1 MNSIRYL
8 GIFLLFAGH
17 SYAGDIYTTFP
28 EQIKADE
35 AYVFYSHGLIV
46 EGTNPRPMH
55 KKFGIYEFPDIKN
68 ALAKGSDFNLIA
80 HHRPKNTKISDY
92 TTTLVSWVKVLV
104 ESGVP
109 PRNIT
114 LIGFSRGGHI
124 TAYASS
130 ELKELKINTVLLAS
144 CWPGGVQSEPP
155 VTFGG
160 HFLSIY
166 ETTDVALSCKRLAD
180 RSNALLSF
188 DELAISTNKEH
199 GAFFKP
205 MEEWVAPLREWIRAK
220 AVNKA
225 FQRTSR

>member
-8 GIFLLFAGH
+8 GLLLLFAGY
-17 SYAGDIYTTFP
+17 SYAGEIYTTFP
-28 EQIKADE
+28 DRIKAGE

-46 EGTNPRPMH
+46 EGTNPRPTH
-55 KKFGIYEFPDIKN
+55 KKFGVYEFPEIKN

-80 HHRPKNTKISDY
+80 HHRPQNTKISDY
-92 TTTLVSWVKVLV
+92 KATFVSWIRTLV

-109 PRNIT
+109 PSNIT

-124 TAYASS
+124 TAYVSS

-144 CWPGGVQSEPP
+144 CWPGGVQSEPS

-166 ETTDVALSCKRLAD
+166 ETTDAALSCKKLAD
-180 RSNALLSF
+180 RSSALLSF
-188 DELAISTNKEH
+188 DELAITTNKEH

-205 MEEWVAPLREWIRAK
+205 MEEWVTPLREWIQLK

-225 FQRTSR
+225 LQRTSR

>member
-1 MNSIRYL
+1 MNSFRYL
-8 GIFLLFAGH
+8 SIFLLFAGYA
-17 SYAGDIYTTFP
+17 YAGEIYTTFP
-28 EQIKADE
+28 DQIKADE

-46 EGTNPRPMH
+46 EGNNPRPTH
-55 KKFGIYEFPDIKN
+55 KKFGVYEFPDIKN
-68 ALAKGSDFNLIA
+68 ALAKDSDFNLIA

-92 TTTLVSWVKVLV
+92 TATLASWDRALVK
-104 ESGVP
+104 SGVHP
-109 PRNIT
+109 SNIT

-124 TAYASS
+124 TAYVSS
-130 ELKELKINTVLLAS
+130 ELQKLEINTVLLAS
-144 CWPGGVQSEPP
+144 CWPGGVQSEPS
-155 VTFGG
+155 VAFGG
-160 HFLSIY
+160 HFLSVY

-188 DELAISTNKEH
+188 EEFAISTNKEH

-205 MEEWVAPLREWIRAK
+205 MEEWVAPLKEWIRLK